1 MFIGQLSVSRLEI
14 CLPELLNATDSRR
27 IHGTVSSRT
36 SYVNDRAP
44 RAQRAEV
51 SMCVTAGSMRAR
63 TQLFVSAEEV
73 VFLFE
78 SPGGSLSAVLT
89 FLDAVMQD
97 HHLRRV
103 VERAQVKI
111 YEAHSAAALLAFS
124 LGRMHELSRQTKVGF
139 HLGKITVQVDNLEH
153 FELDGR
159 VSPQIMDG
167 WRKYESMVWN
177 LAKRLGF
184 DAKLNTERFA
194 SGRVELT
201 AEKCLRRSFVER
213 LF

>member
-1 MFIGQLSVSRLEI
+1 
-14 CLPELLNATDSRR
+14 
-27 IHGTVSSRT
+27 
-36 SYVNDRAP
+36 
-44 RAQRAEV
+44 
-51 SMCVTAGSMRAR
+51 
-63 TQLFVSAEEV
+63 
-73 VFLFE
+73 
-78 SPGGSLSAVLT
+78 
-89 FLDAVMQD
+89 MQD

-124 LGRMHELSRQTKVGF
+124 SGRMHELSRQAKVGF

-201 AEKCLRRSFVER
+201 AEECLRRGFVER